1 MDLVR
6 KRLLVVA
13 VLLAI
18 VIGGSGYSYWQK
30 NTAPVKV
37 SSEQVDS
44 FKNLQ
49 TNTSKEDTIYIS
61 GAVMQPGVIKVP
73 AGTRIIDAINLAG
86 GLAENADI
94 SKLNLA
100 QPVKDGMN
108 IKVPGDGQKLR
119 AGRQVGTTE
128 AGEKININIASK
140 NELDKLPGI
149 GPTLAQRIVDYR
161 QANGPFR
168 DCGELRNIKGITE
181 SRYNKIKDKVTI

>member
-1 MDLVR
+1 
-6 KRLLVVA
+6 
-13 VLLAI
+13 
-18 VIGGSGYSYWQK
+18 
-30 NTAPVKV
+30 
-37 SSEQVDS
+37 
-44 FKNLQ
+44 
-49 TNTSKEDTIYIS
+49 
-61 GAVMQPGVIKVP
+61 
-73 AGTRIIDAINLAG
+73 
-86 GLAENADI
+86 
-94 SKLNLA
+94 
-100 QPVKDGMN
+100 MN